1 VITLR
6 CAPADV
12 ASTEV
17 VVGVDAARDLDG
29 LLARVQRG
37 ARFALLDDCL
47 PPLHADRVHALTP
60 RATFAGGE
68 ACKTFAILERVLRI
82 LASAALPRDT
92 LLVVAGGG
100 SVGDLGGLAAALYA
114 RGLDHV
120 LVPTTLLAMVDSSI
134 GGKTAID
141 LPEGKNLVGAFH
153 PPRLVAIDLG
163 FLDTLP
169 DVEFRSGL
177 GELLK
182 VAIGL
187 SAELFALLETQA
199 AAVLARDPAVL
210 VRCVQLA
217 LAAKIGVVENDF
229 HERGP
234 RRLLNLGHTL
244 GHALEAHSG
253 YRLQHGIAVARG
265 LHFAL
270 DVAQRDGHL
279 RADEHARCEELL
291 VRYGFAATPL
301 PDRAA
306 LRPFLRRDKKAAA
319 DAVAFV
325 LPTGVGASQIVST
338 RWEELETALG

>member
-17 VVGVDAARDLDG
+17 VVGIDAARDLDG

-37 ARFALLDDCL
+37 VRFAVLDACL
-47 PPLHADRVHALTP
+47 ERLHGERVRALAP
-60 RATFAGGE
+60 RTSIEGGE
-68 ACKTFAILERVLRI
+68 DGKSFAALERVLRTF
-82 LASAALPRDT
+82 ARAALSRDT
-92 LLVVAGGG
+92 LLVIAGGG

-114 RGLDHV
+114 RGLDHA
-120 LVPTTLLAMVDSSI
+120 LLPTTLLAMVDSSI

-163 FLDTLP
+163 FLPTLP
-169 DVEFRSGL
+169 EVEFRSGL

-187 SAELFALLETQA
+187 SAELFALLETHA

-217 LAAKIGVVENDF
+217 LAAKIAVVETDF

-253 YRLQHGIAVARG
+253 YRLRHGIAVARG

-270 DVAQRDGHL
+270 DVARRGGHL
-279 RADEHARCEELL
+279 RADEHARCQELL
-291 VRYGFAATPL
+291 ARYGFAPTSL
-301 PDRAA
+301 PDVAA
-306 LRPFLRRDKKAAA
+306 LRVFLRRDKKSHANG
-319 DAVAFV
+319 VAFIV
-325 LPTGVGASQIVST
+325 PTGVGAAAIVHKA
-338 RWEELETALG
+338 WADLEAALG